1 MPGLRCTLFR
11 LSSFDLISAS
21 SYVLG
26 SDGQVS
32 EYGRGGG
39 GGAIWVRNRSDNHK
53 CIYAL
58 DQMCILRLGSMFGGL
73 EISKIQVEAR
83 EGRISKGNDV
93 WGKRS
98 SGEETA
104 CLAGTGLT
112 PAEPAMC
119 LTKYYSQLRYIT
131 S

>member
-1 MPGLRCTLFR
+1 MYSIQAFLFR
-11 LSSFDLISAS
+11 LISAS

-26 SDGQVS
+26 SDAQVS
-32 EYGRGGG
+32 EYGRE
-39 GGAIWVRNRSDNHK
+39 AIWVRNGSHNHK
-53 CIYAL
+53 YIYTLDKICIR
-58 DQMCILRLGSMFGGL
+58 ISGL
-73 EISKIQVEAR
+73 AVRRVGLSKIQVEAR
-83 EGRISKGNDV
+83 EGRISKGIDV